1 MGDATPYDSFNLGG
15 RKTVRGFR
23 TGRIS
28 TGKSFIQATAEYRI
42 PIFSFNAF
50 KEENDVLL
58 NLFFDYGTDLGTA
71 DQVIGKPAI
80 VRDRPGDGFGYGLGV
95 QWRSRFG
102 LFKLEGGLNDRGDT
116 EFSLSGGTRF

>member
-1 MGDATPYDSFNLGG
+1 M
-15 RKTVRGFR
+15 
-23 TGRIS
+23 
-28 TGKSFIQATAEYRI
+28 
-42 PIFSFNAF
+42 
-50 KEENDVLL
+50 L

-102 LFKLEGGLNDRGDT
+102 LFKLEGGLNDQGNT
-116 EFSLSGGTRF
+116 EFALSGGTRF